1 MTLKIVGAGFG
12 RTGTYSLKAGLEQL
26 GFGPCHHMSNVIN
39 DPDQIARW
47 SKAASGKPDL
57 NRIFQGFSSAVDF
70 PVAAFWQ
77 EAMADWPD
85 ARVILSYR
93 DAEDW
98 YESFSQTILPLVL
111 DKASWPQK
119 SRPWFEMLEMI
130 IIGKAL
136 HGRTDREGIL
146 TAYRANEQAVRDLV
160 RTGRALIFDAAD
172 GWSPLCSF
180 LGADLPAT
188 AYPQTNARTDFFA
201 SVKSGTTAPAA

>member
-119 SRPWFEMLEMI
+119 SRPWFEMLPP
-130 IIGKAL
+130 
-136 HGRTDREGIL
+136 
-146 TAYRANEQAVRDLV
+146 TAGVRSAVFSVPTCPQRPT
-160 RTGRALIFDAAD
+160 RKPMPGQI
-172 GWSPLCSF
+172 S
-180 LGADLPAT
+180 LP
-188 AYPQTNARTDFFA
+188 R
-201 SVKSGTTAPAA
+201 